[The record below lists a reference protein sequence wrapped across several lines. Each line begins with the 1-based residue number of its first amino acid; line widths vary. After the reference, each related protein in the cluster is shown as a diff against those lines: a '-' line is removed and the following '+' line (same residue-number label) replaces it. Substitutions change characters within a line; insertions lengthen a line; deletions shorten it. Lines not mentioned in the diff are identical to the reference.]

1 MNIVGREKFFL
12 MKLFYFFICLTSNKL
27 YRIEDQL
34 TDVSTQLYM
43 LASWRWQVEP
53 SAIWL
58 DTTHTA

>member
-53 SAIWL
+53 SAI
-58 DTTHTA
+58 